1 MSSGANIVEQPLIV
15 VPGAPSIDIDCQGLW
30 SFKAL
35 KTSDTEM
42 GGNSQK
48 SLVNRP
54 SW

>member
-1 MSSGANIVEQPLIV
+1 MSSDAGIVEQPLII
-15 VPGAPSIDIDCQGLW
+15 VPGAPSIVTDLESLSG
-30 SFKAL
+30 FMAF

-54 SW
+54 S